1 MSSKVQKR
9 AASES
14 LVFLGILAGIL
25 ILLNVLAASLPSPR
39 IDLTRTGMFSLAP
52 GSEHLASNLS
62 DRVEITA
69 YFTENL
75 PPPFNAT
82 ERQVRDL
89 LSEYEAASKGQI
101 VVRFVNPNDEEKQQ
115 AALADGV
122 QPVAHQKIEEDQVA
136 VVEGYRGLV
145 LRHLDKSRTIPV
157 IQDTTGLEYTIT
169 SAIKELIGERT
180 PIGIVGGHGSPNL
193 TQGLTSLQSVMSL
206 YDVREVDAS
215 QEIDPTLTALLIVG
229 PKEPLTDE
237 ELRRI
242 DQYVMRGGSLGIFG
256 GALSVDLGGQSGGPS
271 AQVVDTRVDE
281 LIKGWGVELDSTIV
295 ADAQCSRA
303 PMRGPLGLQVLVP
316 YPPIPILQLDEE
328 QINHPVMFQ
337 LASPMLPFVSPLEV
351 GEAPE
356 GATLTV
362 LARSSDDSWSMSGPN
377 IALEPRNP
385 REWQMTETAGPFDLM
400 VAIEGKL
407 PSAYAEPVS
416 EAGEPSEVQAPPV
429 AEREVRILV
438 TGTSTFLEDSFMP
451 PRPPQGEVQMN
462 AALALALN
470 AVDWL
475 AADSDLI
482 AIRAKS
488 VEEPALDIP
497 DSVLAAEG
505 TVLSAAEE
513 GDEARVQSALE
524 ERQAAIESWD
534 AKKKAYRWVNTLG
547 IPLVV
552 ALFGLFRWRQRTNK
566 KQTLRL

>member
-52 GSEHLASNLS
+52 GSERLASNLS

-351 GEAPE
+351 G
-356 GATLTV
+356 
-362 LARSSDDSWSMSGPN
+362 
-377 IALEPRNP
+377 
-385 REWQMTETAGPFDLM
+385 
-400 VAIEGKL
+400 
-407 PSAYAEPVS
+407 
-416 EAGEPSEVQAPPV
+416 
-429 AEREVRILV
+429 
-438 TGTSTFLEDSFMP
+438 
-451 PRPPQGEVQMN
+451 
-462 AALALALN
+462 
-470 AVDWL
+470 
-475 AADSDLI
+475 
-482 AIRAKS
+482 
-488 VEEPALDIP
+488 
-497 DSVLAAEG
+497 
-505 TVLSAAEE
+505 
-513 GDEARVQSALE
+513 
-524 ERQAAIESWD
+524 
-534 AKKKAYRWVNTLG
+534 
-547 IPLVV
+547 
-552 ALFGLFRWRQRTNK
+552 
-566 KQTLRL
+566 